1 VAPILF
7 LSGKGLNIDNY
18 HQIFYKFL
26 PRFLAITFDIIFAF
40 FFLGSFAVML
50 TGSGAL
56 LEESFDIYYFF
67 GVIITLFIIFI
78 TLILKVEGMYKINS
92 YFIPFILI
100 ITLLVIIRFIPEIS
114 LSFIKGVLL
123 EKINLGG
130 GKTIWLRDAVLYGT
144 YNLSMASGVM
154 IGIAVNEK
162 KRTVI
167 RGSIFG
173 GVILFVLNVLI
184 FLGLKTAYYQSP
196 SEQIPMLYLATTNG
210 GLLSYLYIF
219 GLFFAMVSTAIA
231 NCYALT
237 QRLKFFGVKYKWGLI
252 SIIILVLPLL
262 NLSFSYL
269 VETLYPLFGYM
280 GLIILAY
287 IILIY
292 LYRKVS
298 LSRK

>member
-1 VAPILF
+1 MKRTWAFAFTYTGAILGAGFFSGREIWYFFAKNSFFGFYGVIVTAIFFVFVAPILF

-173 GVILFVLNVLI
+173 
-184 FLGLKTAYYQSP
+184 
-196 SEQIPMLYLATTNG
+196 E
-210 GLLSYLYIF
+210 
-219 GLFFAMVSTAIA
+219 
-231 NCYALT
+231 
-237 QRLKFFGVKYKWGLI
+237 
-252 SIIILVLPLL
+252 
-262 NLSFSYL
+262 
-269 VETLYPLFGYM
+269 
-280 GLIILAY
+280 
-287 IILIY
+287 
-292 LYRKVS
+292 
-298 LSRK
+298 